1 MSKPR
6 QGVGTSAECLEG
18 QDDRSTEGSA
28 QGSDAGGQGPRTMLI
43 LSDIRFFREG
53 LAEILK
59 REGSFAAI
67 GLAANIGEALAA
79 AADAAPRII
88 LIDVALP
95 DGLAAASRL
104 RNLSPQPQIVALAL
118 AETEPAVI
126 AWAEA
131 GVSGYVPRSA
141 ALSELVV
148 LLEGIMRGE
157 QACSGNIAAGLLR
170 WISQSPR
177 RAEPQASAA
186 DPGSLTV
193 REEQVV
199 RLIGAGLSNKEIAR
213 QLKIGLGTT
222 KSHVHNVLGKLEL
235 QRRSQVARWIHSEP
249 VSAAELPG

>member
-1 MSKPR
+1 MNQARQTLEANAELSKGR
-6 QGVGTSAECLEG
+6 
-18 QDDRSTEGSA
+18 DD
-28 QGSDAGGQGPRTMLI
+28 SDGQGGLMAARQLGTMLI

-53 LAEILK
+53 LAEVLK
-59 REGSFAAI
+59 REGKFAAV
-67 GLAANIGEALAA
+67 GLAANIDEALGAA
-79 AADAAPRII
+79 AHAAPQII

-95 DGLAAASRL
+95 DGLTAVPRL

-141 ALSELVV
+141 ALSELVS
-148 LLEGIMRGE
+148 LLEGILRGE
-157 QACSGNIAAGLLR
+157 QACSGSIAAGLLR

-177 RAEPQASAA
+177 RVEPQAAA
-186 DPGSLTV
+186 AEPGSLTV

-213 QLKIGLGTT
+213 QLKIGVGTT

-235 QRRSQVARWIHSEP
+235 KRRGQVARWIHAS
-249 VSAAELPG
+249 S